1 MELQRYE
8 MGDYCSGYVPN
19 DDGEVCMSYDVQGLE
34 ESHAELLKSLKEL
47 YYTVQGE
54 CPSLLDEDSGGSA
67 YLDIEISNAI
77 ANAEGT
83 K

>member
-19 DDGEVCMSYDVQGLE
+19 DDGEVCMSYDVQRLE
-34 ESHAELLKSLKEL
+34 ESHAELLKALKEL

-67 YLDIEISNAI
+67 YLDIEITNAI
-77 ANAEGT
+77 TNAEGI